1 MAPNHHTVIQALR
14 DTPDFWKQLADT
26 LDLCLRLLIR
36 SADVSTDSSKSEKG
50 KEKETDPPGGS
61 GTTKDP
67 ARARQMKAMEENAPN
82 VCHQTM
88 VAAFIMRI
96 LALEIYYVPAGDKS
110 KLDAQLIE
118 QLDELNSRERQIS
131 WLKTVASY
139 YYDLDLKKKLMGRAR
154 ELKLCL
160 LSGDPSLSYHV
171 RGTASSKSV
180 SGRGYLFGGY
190 NPFMSTAAVAAA
202 RLGADPGVFNRD
214 GGSVVL
220 PPLDSALHLLLLR
233 EGERTYGENYVYD
246 VELMQRKLYD
256 LLIEESMDEDED
268 DVDER
273 HGAKGKGRLPKPS
286 TKGRPATRL
295 IKTTKRMN
303 LALSLLDVQFELL
316 SAWKALIE
324 VTSLRQPSLSIF
336 LPSKA
341 QAALALVKGLARVV
355 GEECRTESDPIV
367 DARVEEMADLFLFLL
382 RNYLA
387 RVPAR
392 LSLRGKDRGEGAA

>member
-1 MAPNHHTVIQALR
+1 VAPNHHTVIQALR

-36 SADVSTDSSKSEKG
+36 SADVSTDSKSEKG
-50 KEKETDPPGGS
+50 KEKEADPPRGS
-61 GTTKDP
+61 GTTTTKDP

-96 LALEIYYVPAGDKS
+96 LALEIYYVPAGDKA

-118 QLDELNSRERQIS
+118 QLDELNARERQIS

-139 YYDLDLKKKLMGRAR
+139 YYDLELKKKLMGRAR

-171 RGTASSKSV
+171 RGTTSTKSV

-202 RLGADPGVFNRD
+202 RLGADSRD
-214 GGSVVL
+214 SGSVVL
-220 PPLDSALHLLLLR
+220 PTLDSALHLLLLR

-256 LLIEESMDEDED
+256 LLIEESMDDDEDE
-268 DVDER
+268 VDER
-273 HGAKGKGRLPKPS
+273 YGNKGKGKLPKPS

-392 LSLRGKDRGEGAA
+392 LSLRGKDRGEGAV